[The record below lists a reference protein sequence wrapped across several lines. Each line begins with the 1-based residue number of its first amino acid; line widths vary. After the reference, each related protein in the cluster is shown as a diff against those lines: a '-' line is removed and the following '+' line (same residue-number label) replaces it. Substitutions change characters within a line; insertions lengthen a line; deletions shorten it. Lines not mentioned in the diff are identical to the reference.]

1 MRMPILTEVLH
12 KQEID
17 IFLIQGVTILIW
29 PDKRIER
36 VHKCGTKENCH
47 GHAHQRDNISNQT
60 HAVAVNAVNSRVLPR
75 RLNSE
80 CICAVCVMQ
89 QTGQRIILLCET
101 HILANFIDYNN
112 DHRGYFIC
120 VLKIPTLLGIWTS
133 TYRKTSHRLRF
144 IRCVGNSP
152 SQNRI

>member
-120 VLKIPTLLGIWTS
+120 VLKIPTLLGI
-133 TYRKTSHRLRF
+133 
-144 IRCVGNSP
+144 
-152 SQNRI
+152 